1 MYGNII
7 FYLSSNNAE
16 VDLTL

>member
-1 MYGNII
+1 MYGDII

>member
-7 FYLSSNNAE
+7 FYLSSYNAE